1 MKSDGSQSLVC
12 TRLRDVLFVTINR
25 PQARNAL
32 NAEVVGAIAQVA
44 RDAGSDT
51 ALRAIVLRGA
61 NGFFCAGGD
70 VSDFKRRLDEVSAR
84 EDPVALRNRAFG
96 AFMETVVSIPVP
108 LVAVVEGA
116 ALGGGMGL
124 ACMSDIVLATAQ
136 ARFSLTET
144 SLGVVPAQIM
154 PFVVGRIGA
163 VRARRMGLSAE
174 RVEGQQAMQLGIVDA
189 LADGTDALEA
199 LLADWLTRIGRC
211 APNANRVMKTMAG
224 EATEMAR
231 GVFLDQAAHAFSRC
245 MQDEGRVGIAAF
257 RAREPAPWCVE
268 FSAADIRAVYVGQGT
283 HGASA

>member
-1 MKSDGSQSLVC
+1 MTSDASQSLVC

-25 PQARNAL
+25 PEARNAL
-32 NAEVVGAIAQVA
+32 NAEVVGAIARVA
-44 RDAGSDT
+44 RDAGADG

-70 VSDFKRRLDEVSAR
+70 VSDFKRRLDEVNEEA
-84 EDPVALRNRAFG
+84 DPVALRNRAFG
-96 AFMETVVSIPVP
+96 AFMESVVSIPVP

-136 ARFSLTET
+136 ARVSLTET

-174 RVEGQQAMQLGIVDA
+174 RVQGEQAARLGIVDA
-189 LADGTDALEA
+189 LADDTDALEA
-199 LLADWLTRIGRC
+199 LLAEWLSRIGRC
-211 APNANRVMKTMAG
+211 APNANRVMKAMAG
-224 EATEMAR
+224 EASEMPRAA
-231 GVFLDQAAHAFSRC
+231 FLDQAAHAFSRC
-245 MQDEGRVGIAAF
+245 MQDEGRAGIAAF

-268 FSAADIRAVYVGQGT
+268 FNAEDIRSVYVGQGT
-283 HGASA
+283 RGAMP